1 MLYHAIVAYAY
12 GGQYS
17 LPEFSQ
23 ADTTG
28 KNRRQLSARMKRLC
42 RHLLYTDYPVD
53 LQIRNSHD
61 ELVERWTQEKEN
73 GPWKN
78 TY

>member
-1 MLYHAIVAYAY
+1 MLYHAIVAYAF
-12 GGQYS
+12 GCQYS
-17 LPEFSQ
+17 LPELSQ

-28 KNRRQLSARMKRLC
+28 RNKKELTARMKKLC
-42 RHLLYTDYPVD
+42 CHLLYTDYPVD
-53 LQIRNSHD
+53 LEIRNEYD

-73 GPWKN
+73 GPWIN